1 MRVLWVIVLSVVS
14 LYAQIKD
21 EQTKEAI
28 VKIYTVSKALNYQ
41 QPWSS
46 SMMQSTGSGAI
57 IGDKNGQRYILTNA
71 HVVAN
76 ETFLEVQRYG
86 ERKRFIA
93 TVHAVSHQADLA
105 LLKVEDK
112 SFFGDVTPLEF
123 GELPSVEQEIVVYGY
138 PMGGNTLSATIGVV
152 SRIEH
157 HLYAHSGESFLAIQ
171 VDAAVNPGNSGGPA
185 LSEGKVIGV
194 VMQVISNSQNI
205 GYLVPVSMVKHFID
219 DMQDGRYDGFPEL
232 GIMTQN
238 LENPALKAYYGLNE
252 QTTGKLVAD
261 IVYNSPVKGLVKE
274 GDIITH
280 IDGHKIENDGTVE
293 FRHHEYTDYGYYVD
307 MHQMGESVKLSLI
320 REGKSME
327 VEANLTKIAD
337 DVLLVK
343 TTQYDQMPSY
353 FIEGGY
359 IFSPLSRNLIL
370 STKINQLQLSQYA
383 REWPTKEKRE
393 IAVLLKVLASDISRG
408 NTDFRMW
415 PIEKVNGE
423 TYVDFED
430 FYHKVKNSKS
440 KYLVFEDEDGIKV
453 VIDRT
458 EAQAKQKEIL
468 KQYNIEF
475 DRSINFKRTEV
486 NSK

>member
-1 MRVLWVIVLSVVS
+1 MRYIWVIFLSVVS
-14 LYAQIKD
+14 LYAQAKD

-46 SMMQSTGSGAI
+46 SMRQSTGSGAI
-57 IGDKNGQRYILTNA
+57 IECRSGEKYILTNA

-76 ETFLEVQRYG
+76 QTFLEVQRYG

-105 LLKVEDK
+105 LLKVADAQ
-112 SFFGDVTPLEF
+112 FFGDVTPLKF
-123 GELPSVEQEIVVYGY
+123 GELPHVEQKIVVYGY

-157 HLYAHSGESFLAIQ
+157 HRYAHSGESFLAIQ

-185 LSEGKVIGV
+185 LSDGKIVGV
-194 VMQVISNSQNI
+194 VMQVITSSQNI
-205 GYLVPVSMVKHFID
+205 GYLVPVSMVKHFIE

-232 GIMTQN
+232 GIVTQR
-238 LENPALKAYYGLNE
+238 LENPALKAYYGLDE
-252 QTTGKLVAD
+252 ASTGKLVAD
-261 IVYNSPVKGLVKE
+261 IVYNSPLKGLVKE

-280 IDGHKIENDGTVE
+280 IDGHKIANDGTVE
-293 FRHHEYTDYGYYVD
+293 FRHHEYTDFGYYVD
-307 MHQMGESVKLSLI
+307 MHQMGERVRLSLI
-320 REGKSME
+320 REGKPME
-327 VEANLTKIAD
+327 IEAKLTKVAD

-359 IFSPLSRNLIL
+359 IFSPLSRNLVL
-370 STKINQLQLSQYA
+370 STKINQMQLSQYA
-383 REWPTKEKRE
+383 REWPTKEKKE

-423 TYVDFED
+423 TYVDFKD
-430 FYHKVKNSKS
+430 FYQKVKRSKE
-440 KYLVFEDEDGIKV
+440 KYLVFEDADGIKL
-453 VIDRT
+453 VIDRA

-468 KQYNIEF
+468 KKYNIEF
-475 DRSINFKRTEV
+475 DKSIDFRE
-486 NSK
+486 